1 MATPPLQQTVP
12 ATNVTA
18 STLVDWVAVWGKAKN
33 IPAANITVGTP
44 LVFSTT
50 VSGTNAGNYVQQGSI
65 NWAKNVGNYTL
76 GWTVQT
82 TTNIGPSAGWAL

>member
-1 MATPPLQQTVP
+1 MAAPLQQTVP

-18 STLVDWVAVWGKAKN
+18 STLVDWVSVWSSAKK
-33 IPAANITVGTP
+33 IPTADVTRGTP
-44 LVFSTT
+44 LSFSTT

-65 NWAKNVGNYTL
+65 NWAKYVGNYTL

>member
-1 MATPPLQQTVP
+1 MAAPLQQTVP

-18 STLVDWVAVWGKAKN
+18 STLVDWVSVWSSAKK
-33 IPAANITVGTP
+33 IPTADVTRGTP
-44 LVFSTT
+44 LSFSTT

-65 NWAKNVGNYTL
+65 NWAKYVGNYTL

-82 TTNIGPSAGWAL
+82 TTNIGPSAGGAL

>member
-1 MATPPLQQTVP
+1 MAAPLQQTVP

-18 STLVDWVAVWGKAKN
+18 STLVDWVSVWSSAKK
-33 IPAANITVGTP
+33 IPTADVTRGTP
-44 LVFSTT
+44 LSFSTT

-65 NWAKNVGNYTL
+65 NWAKYVGNYTL

-82 TTNIGPSAGWAL
+82 TTNIGPSTGWAL

>member
-1 MATPPLQQTVP
+1 MATPLQQTVP

-18 STLVDWVAVWGKAKN
+18 SPLVDWVSVWSTAKK
-33 IPAANITVGTP
+33 IPTADVTRGTP
-44 LVFSTT
+44 LLFSTA
-50 VSGTNAGNYVQQGSI
+50 VKGNNAGNYVQQGSI
-65 NWAKNVGNYTL
+65 NWAKNAGNYTL